1 MSEEKISEK
10 PIPFSAPMV
19 RAILDG
25 RKSMTRRVIK
35 PQPTTDGDLWCLG
48 DKYFLSDEAMED
60 HLFHEVYGT
69 KGTPYGSRYQDYGD
83 RMWIKTGYTTRYDP
97 ERNQTHWKTEGGW
110 ITTHGQ
116 AISKTGKPK
125 RDGGHPGMFM
135 PKWLSQEFRL
145 PLLEITDIR
154 MERLQ
159 EISEAD
165 ALAEGFTGYNCYRNP
180 NFVNLVTDDG
190 TLPEEEFRELWDQLN
205 KDRGFG
211 WDQNP
216 WVWVISFKKLEV

>member
-97 ERNQTHWKTEGGW
+97 ERNETHWKTEGGW

-154 MERLQ
+154 AERLR
-159 EISEAD
+159 EITEQD
-165 ALAEGFTGYNCYRNP
+165 AIAEGAQCAGFPASLSNRGA
-180 NFVNLVTDDG
+180 FINLW
-190 TLPEEEFRELWDQLN
+190 EKLN
-205 KDRGFG
+205 GPRGFG
-211 WDQNP
+211 WLPNP